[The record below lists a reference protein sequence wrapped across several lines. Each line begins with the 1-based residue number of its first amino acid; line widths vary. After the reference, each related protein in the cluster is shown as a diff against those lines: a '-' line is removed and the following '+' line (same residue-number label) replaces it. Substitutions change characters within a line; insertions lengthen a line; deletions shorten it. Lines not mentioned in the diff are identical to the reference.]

1 MKINKKAKTF
11 VYTGGLLNIEKIS
24 VVITIRII
32 NTILSITAALLL
44 KIHQDILCFSF
55 IYKKEKPSFNSVFNL
70 IYFL

>member
-11 VYTGGLLNIEKIS
+11 VYTGGLLNIEKIF

-55 IYKKEKPSFNSVFNL
+55 IYK
-70 IYFL
+70 